1 MPVERKAGEGGGAVV
16 GFRPLYRQVKERL
29 VRRIAAGEWQAGRII
44 PSEFQIAAELSVSQG
59 TVRKALDEMTAENLL
74 VRRQGVGTFVA
85 SHDEDRILF
94 QFFKLTRDDGG
105 REFPDSQVLAVERA
119 RANAEEAARLSLARG
134 SHVVRIHRLRS
145 LGGAVAI
152 SEHIAVPAA
161 RFPDLERSEPVP
173 NNLYGLYGGRYG
185 VTVARA
191 TESLKAVPCPEADAA
206 LMGIALGMPVL
217 LIDRLAT
224 DLDGQEVEWRVS
236 LCRTD
241 RFHYLSDLK

>member
-1 MPVERKAGEGGGAVV
+1 MSVERKAGGADGAVV

-44 PSEFQIAAELSVSQG
+44 PSEFQIAAELAVSQG

-94 QFFKLTRDDGG
+94 QFFKLTRDDGA
-105 REFPDSQVLAVERA
+105 REFPDSQVLSVERA
-119 RANAEEAARLSLARG
+119 RAEASEAQRLALARNA
-134 SHVVRIHRLRS
+134 HVVRIHRLRS

-161 RFPDLERSEPVP
+161 RFPDLERADPVP
-173 NNLYGLYGGRYG
+173 NNLYGLYGERYG

-191 TESLKAVPCPEADAA
+191 TESLKAVPCPAPDAA
-206 LMGIALGMPVL
+206 LMGIAPGMPVL
-217 LIDRLAT
+217 VIDRLAA